1 MLTTHLKCAKCGGE
15 FDFEEIPHLR
25 PGSAYSTVT
34 YDGHKLAT
42 RAFGFFGVATSI
54 VHIAVNVLSSTLNPI
69 QAYSLTSGNAL
80 AVLIHVGGF
89 LKMIQS
95 EACAKNF

>member
-1 MLTTHLKCAKCGGE
+1 MAE

-54 VHIAVNVLSSTLNPI
+54 VHIAANDPSSRLNPI
-69 QAYSLTSGNAL
+69 QAYSLTRGS
-80 AVLIHVGGF
+80 AVGCCQIQTKIDLDGSGF
-89 LKMIQS
+89 LR
-95 EACAKNF
+95 